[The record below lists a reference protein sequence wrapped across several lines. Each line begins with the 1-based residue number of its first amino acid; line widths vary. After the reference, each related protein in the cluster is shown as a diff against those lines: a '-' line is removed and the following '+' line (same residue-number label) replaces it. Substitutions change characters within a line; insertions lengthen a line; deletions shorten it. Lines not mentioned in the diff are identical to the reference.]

1 MIFACFLLLSTI
13 TILLPSCPLY
23 LTTTHTHRSHLP
35 ISMSEMNQEIM
46 KQLLADQARVL
57 LSELKNH
64 VKIEV
69 ANQMAVHST
78 KLAQLNDDQNLLR
91 KQLDDLSTQ
100 IRTILP
106 SIPMPGST
114 CPSPPSAA
122 HPAPAI
128 SLTTTTPL
136 HYGVCQT
143 NSYFLPGHPIWY

>member
-1 MIFACFLLLSTI
+1 
-13 TILLPSCPLY
+13 
-23 LTTTHTHRSHLP
+23 
-35 ISMSEMNQEIM
+35 MSELNQEIM

-57 LSELKNH
+57 LCELKNH

-69 ANQMAVHST
+69 ANQMVVHST

-114 CPSPPSAA
+114 CPPPPSAA
-122 HPAPAI
+122 HPTPAT
-128 SLTTTTPL
+128 SLSTATPSRDL
-136 HYGVCQT
+136 QNLDIIECAK
-143 NSYFLPGHPIWY
+143 